1 MATLTAVDIPA
12 ISREDKDKTNLLGE
26 VKEGYGVMR
35 SVPGMRELL
44 VIGALYAVI
53 YFSIGTLYPLIT
65 MSYFN
70 GGVRESGLVE
80 TVFAVGTLVGS
91 VSLGIWGGRI
101 DKIKAIAGSI
111 GIYGA
116 GTLVTGLLPPDGFYV
131 FVFLSF
137 SWESLSP
144 FISGYRHLFIRLKFR
159 ENTWA
164 GRCHCP
170 AASAWWQCPWDWCCQ
185 EPWPVRWESRTGF

>member
-80 TVFAVGTLVGS
+80 TVLQWVPWLALFP
-91 VSLGIWGGRI
+91 WG
-101 DKIKAIAGSI
+101 
-111 GIYGA
+111 YGE
-116 GTLVTGLLPPDGFYV
+116 DG
-131 FVFLSF
+131 
-137 SWESLSP
+137 
-144 FISGYRHLFIRLKFR
+144 
-159 ENTWA
+159 
-164 GRCHCP
+164 
-170 AASAWWQCPWDWCCQ
+170 
-185 EPWPVRWESRTGF
+185 